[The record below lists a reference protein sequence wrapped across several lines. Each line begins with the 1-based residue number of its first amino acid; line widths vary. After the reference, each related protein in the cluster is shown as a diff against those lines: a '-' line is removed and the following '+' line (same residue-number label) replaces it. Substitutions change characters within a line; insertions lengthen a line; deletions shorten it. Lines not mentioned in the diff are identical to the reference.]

1 MRSWKDYPVP
11 QGERRHDVPATLKI
25 VEGVYSPQLRN
36 RRDLVVYVP
45 PTYDADG
52 EKRYP
57 VIYMQDGQNVFDP
70 YTSFAGHWHVGGALA
85 HHARYGYEAIVVA
98 IPNMGSQRL
107 AEYTPHPDLI
117 RGGGD
122 GDRFVAFLVE
132 TVKPLIDRRMRTL
145 RTPEH
150 TTVVGSSLGGL
161 IALYAFFR
169 SPWTFG
175 VAGVLSPALWF
186 ADGRIFDFVSELEGV
201 EGRVHLDI
209 GTHEGPD
216 ALEDTRRM
224 RDLLAHAGFTP
235 GVNLSYYEDAGAR
248 HTERAWARRFRKVL
262 PFLFGAPLPETGRSS
277 GVFRVLRD
285 DADSNAGPP
294 ARPDP
299 GLDAPPTARFD
310 DALPRSIRGDGT
322 SG

>member
-186 ADGRIFDFVSELEGV
+186 ADGRIFDFIREQQPPG
-201 EGRVHLDI
+201 GRLHLDI

-216 ALEDTRRM
+216 ALEDARQMKT
-224 RDLLAHAGFTP
+224 LLMERGFIP
-235 GVNLSYYEDAGAR
+235 GSTLSYFEDLGAR
-248 HTERAWARRFRKVL
+248 HNERAWARRFRKAL
-262 PFLFGAPLPETGRSS
+262 PFFLGGPCPEPGRRSGAFSVMATP
-277 GVFRVLRD
+277 
-285 DADSNAGPP
+285 ADG
-294 ARPDP
+294 
-299 GLDAPPTARFD
+299 TV
-310 DALPRSIRGDGT
+310 SIPGDGAA
-322 SG
+322 G